1 MQVDVKKI
9 FFKLN
14 FADNK
19 INVNYSKYRT
29 VGRKNIQ
36 LASLL
41 QNTKVYFDLWFSWV
55 AGRRRSEGTTE
66 FMVEKTH
73 GRDCSHLRR
82 NRG

>member
-36 LASLL
+36 LSSLL
-41 QNTKVYFDLWFSWV
+41 KNTKVYFDLWF
-55 AGRRRSEGTTE
+55 
-66 FMVEKTH
+66 
-73 GRDCSHLRR
+73 
-82 NRG
+82 

>member
-1 MQVDVKKI
+1 MPVVMLQGCRKATRARLKITEIVIHASGKYVKKI

-36 LASLL
+36 LSSLL
-41 QNTKVYFDLWFSWV
+41 KNTKVYFDLWF
-55 AGRRRSEGTTE
+55 
-66 FMVEKTH
+66 
-73 GRDCSHLRR
+73 
-82 NRG
+82 